1 MNENNLRILSVED
14 SELDAELCHRVLDRA
29 GLKFKA
35 ERVWTHAA
43 YEQALHD
50 FAPDLILCDFS
61 LPGTFDGFTALS
73 ILKAKSPDIPFIF
86 VSGTIG
92 EERAVEALKRGAT
105 DYVLKD
111 RLERLVPV
119 VRRALQESMKR
130 VALQHAQMALRES
143 EERFRQ
149 MAENI
154 SDVFFLFDAREHRVL
169 YVSPAYETVWGES
182 CARLYETP
190 DAWRD
195 ALHPDD
201 RERIARSH
209 TERIVTGRHDLE
221 YRIVRQDGSVRWISD
236 RAFPIHDAAGQLQ
249 RIAGVAS
256 DITARKKAEQ
266 RIERLNHIYAVLS
279 GINTLI
285 VRAQN
290 RQELLRAACRIA
302 IDPGR
307 FSMAWIGLLDRDNA
321 RVKPVASAGD
331 VRDFLDALPA
341 SAFHTG
347 QGRDDLV
354 GHAMHSRKPVI
365 SNNLYSDARVQAQSG
380 ALLER
385 GIHSLAI
392 VPLLFDGEAIGVLAL
407 YAAESDVFDDEEM
420 RLLTELAGDISFALD
435 YLTKGDQLN
444 YLAFYDALTGLPNR
458 ALFTER
464 LTQQLGIAEQNGT
477 RVALV
482 MSDVKRFHL
491 INESFGRQ
499 AGDALLREIA
509 DRARHHWPTADGMAH
524 LSADCFAGTL
534 IDLKDES
541 LAVHALERALKAVTG
556 APFMVG
562 EEALAVTMSAGIAVY
577 PADGTNAETLLKNAE
592 AALKQGKASG
602 ERYTFYQPSM
612 NAKVAETLQLENKM
626 RKAIDNE
633 EFVLYYQPKLELASG
648 NISGLEAL
656 IRWNDPDSGI
666 VEPAAFIPLLEET
679 GMILEVGAWAIR
691 LALADQQRWRARQL
705 PVPRVAVNVSAMQL
719 RQAGFVDQVRRAIGA
734 SGPGPHG
741 LDLEITETLIMEDIE
756 GSIVKLEALRGMG
769 VNIAIDDFG
778 TGYSSLSYLARLPVQ
793 MLKID
798 RTFITAMNQD
808 AKSMAFVSTMI
819 SLAHS
824 LNLKVIAEGVETK
837 GQARF
842 LKLLKCN
849 DIQGYLYS
857 KPLPFEE
864 VTARLEASPENVIR
878 FGPKD
883 A

>member
-1 MNENNLRILSVED
+1 MNESNLRILSVED
-14 SELDAELCHRVLDRA
+14 SELDAELCHRALDRA

-35 ERVWTHAA
+35 ERVWTHEA

-50 FAPDLILCDFS
+50 FAPDLSLCDFS
-61 LPGTFDGFTALS
+61 LPGTFDGFTALA
-73 ILKAKSPDIPFIF
+73 ILKATSPDTPFIF

-105 DYVLKD
+105 DYVLKE
-111 RLERLVPV
+111 RLDRLVPV
-119 VRRALQESMKR
+119 VRRALQESMKQ

-149 MAENI
+149 LAENI

-169 YVSPAYETVWGES
+169 YVSPAYEEIWGES
-182 CARLYETP
+182 CARLYENP

-201 RERIARSH
+201 RERIARCH
-209 TERIVTGRHDLE
+209 AERVETGGGHDIE
-221 YRIVRQDGSVRWISD
+221 YRIVREDGSVRWIRD
-236 RAFPIHDAAGQLQ
+236 RTFPIHDDAGLLQ

-256 DITARKKAEQ
+256 DITARKKADQ

-290 RQELLRAACRIA
+290 RDELLRSACRIA

-307 FSMAWIGLLDRDNA
+307 FSMAWIGLIDHDNA
-321 RVKPVASAGD
+321 RVKPVTSAGD
-331 VRDFLDALPA
+331 VRDFLEALPA

-347 QGRDDLV
+347 QGWDALV
-354 GHAMHSRKPVI
+354 GHAVHSGKPVI
-365 SNNLYSDARVQAQSG
+365 SNDIHTDARVQEQSG

-392 VPLLFDGEAIGVLAL
+392 VPLVFVGKSIGVLAL
-407 YAAESDVFDDEEM
+407 YAADTEVFDDEEM

-435 YLTKGDQLN
+435 YLAKSEKLN

-458 ALFTER
+458 TLFIE
-464 LTQQLGIAEQNGT
+464 LLSQQLSIAEQSGT

-482 MSDVKRFHL
+482 MSDVKRFRL

-499 AGDALLREIA
+499 AGDTLLREIA
-509 DRARHHWPTADGMAH
+509 DRTRDHWPTADGMAH
-524 LSADCFAGTL
+524 LSANCFAGTL

-556 APFMVG
+556 PPFMVG
-562 EEALAVTMSAGIAVY
+562 EEALAVTMSAGIAVF
-577 PADGTNAETLLKNAE
+577 PADGSNAETLLRNAE

-612 NAKVAETLQLENKM
+612 NAKVAETLLLENKM

-633 EFVLYYQPKLELASG
+633 EFVLYYQPKLDLASG
-648 NISGLEAL
+648 GISGLEAL

-679 GMILEVGAWAIR
+679 GMILEVGAWAIHR
-691 LALADQQRWRARQL
+691 ALADQQRWRARQL
-705 PVPRVAVNVSAMQL
+705 PIPRVAVNVSAMQL
-719 RQAGFVDQVRRAIGA
+719 RQAGFVDQVRAAISA
-734 SGPGPHG
+734 SGPSPHG

-756 GSIVKLEALRGMG
+756 GSIIKLEALRDMG

-798 RTFITAMNQD
+798 RAFISAMNQD
-808 AKSMAFVSTMI
+808 AKSLAFVSTMI

-824 LNLKVIAEGVETK
+824 LSLKVIAEGVETK
-837 GQARF
+837 ARH
-842 LKLLKCN
+842 
-849 DIQGYLYS
+849 
-857 KPLPFEE
+857 
-864 VTARLEASPENVIR
+864 ASSSC
-878 FGPKD
+878 
-883 A
+883 

>member
-1 MNENNLRILSVED
+1 MNESNLRILSVED

-29 GLKFKA
+29 GLKFRS
-35 ERVWTHAA
+35 ERVWTHEA
-43 YEQALHD
+43 YERALKE
-50 FAPDLILCDFS
+50 FEPDLILCDFS

-73 ILKAKSPDIPFIF
+73 LLKATSPDTPFIF

-154 SDVFFLFDAREHRVL
+154 SDVFFLFDARAHRVL
-169 YVSPAYETVWGES
+169 YVSPAYETIWGES
-182 CARLYETP
+182 CARLYENP

-195 ALHPDD
+195 AIHPDD

-209 TERIVTGRHDLE
+209 ADRVASGRHDIE
-221 YRIVRQDGSVRWISD
+221 YRIVREDGSVRWISD
-236 RAFPIHDAAGQLQ
+236 RTFPIHDDTGQLQ

-256 DITARKKAEQ
+256 DITARKKADQ

-290 RQELLRAACRIA
+290 RHELLRAACRIA

-307 FSMAWIGLLDRDNA
+307 FSMAWIGLIDHDNA
-321 RVKPVASAGD
+321 RVRPVASAGD

-341 SAFHTG
+341 SAFQTG

-354 GHAMHSRKPVI
+354 GHAVHSGKPVI
-365 SNNLYSDARVQAQSG
+365 SNDIHSDARIQEQRS

-392 VPLLFDGEAIGVLAL
+392 VPLLFEGEAIGVLAL
-407 YAAESDVFDDEEM
+407 YSADTEVFDEEEM

-435 YLTKGDQLN
+435 YLAKGEKLN

-464 LTQQLGIAEQNGT
+464 LAQQLAIAEQSGT

-482 MSDVKRFHL
+482 MSDVKRFRL

-499 AGDALLREIA
+499 AGDTLLREIA
-509 DRARHHWPTADGMAH
+509 ERARNHWPTADGMAH

-556 APFMVG
+556 PPFRVG
-562 EEALAVTMSAGIAVY
+562 EEALAVTMSAGIAVF
-577 PADGTNAETLLKNAE
+577 PADGHNAETLLKNAE

-612 NAKVAETLQLENKM
+612 NAKVAETLLLENKM
-626 RKAIDNE
+626 RKAMDNE
-633 EFVLYYQPKLELASG
+633 EFALFYQPKIELASG
-648 NISGLEAL
+648 KISGLEAL

-691 LALADQQRWRARQL
+691 RALADQQRWRARPL

-719 RQAGFVDQVRRAIGA
+719 RQAGFVDQVRAAIA
-734 SGPGPHG
+734 AAGPGPHG

-756 GSIVKLEALRGMG
+756 GSIVKLEALRDMG

-798 RTFITAMNQD
+798 RAFITAMNQD

-824 LNLKVIAEGVETK
+824 LSLKVIAEGVETK

-849 DIQGYLYS
+849 EIQGYLYS
-857 KPLPFEE
+857 KPLPFEQI
-864 VTARLEASPENVIR
+864 TALLESPPENVV
-878 FGPKD
+878 PPVPLSD
-883 A
+883 

>member
-1 MNENNLRILSVED
+1 MNESNLRILSVED
-14 SELDAELCHRVLDRA
+14 SELDAEMCHRVLERA
-29 GLKFKA
+29 GLKFQA
-35 ERVWTHAA
+35 ERVWNRKAF
-43 YEQALHD
+43 EQALD
-50 FAPDLILCDFS
+50 EFAPDLILCDFS

-73 ILKAKSPDIPFIF
+73 ILKERSPNTPFIF

-92 EERAVEALKRGAT
+92 EERAIEALKRGAT

-111 RLERLVPV
+111 RLDRLVPV
-119 VRRALQESMKR
+119 VRRALQESMKQ

-154 SDVFFLFDAREHRVL
+154 NDVFFLADARERRVL
-169 YVSPAYETVWGES
+169 YVSPAYEAIWGES
-182 CARLYETP
+182 RARLYDNP

-209 TERIVTGRHDLE
+209 AERVELGRNDLE
-221 YRIVRQDGSVRWISD
+221 YRIVRPDGSVRWISD
-236 RAFPIHDAAGQLQ
+236 RAFPIRDAAGQLQ

-256 DITARKKAEQ
+256 DITARKRAEQ

-290 RQELLRAACRIA
+290 RDELLRAACRVA

-307 FSMAWIGLLDRDNA
+307 FSMAWIGLVDRDHA
-321 RVKPVASAGD
+321 RVVPVASAGG
-331 VRDFLDALPA
+331 VREFLEALPPEAFHIAPGRDAL
-341 SAFHTG
+341 
-347 QGRDDLV
+347 V
-354 GHAMHSRKPVI
+354 GDAIGSGKPSV
-365 SNNLYSDARVQAQSG
+365 SNDIRTDARVQAQRE

-385 GIHSLAI
+385 GVHALAI
-392 VPLLFDGEAIGVLAL
+392 VPLLFAGTAIGVLAL
-407 YAAESDVFDDEEM
+407 YSAEAEVFDDEEM
-420 RLLTELAGDISFALD
+420 RLLTELAGDIAFALD
-435 YLTKGDQLN
+435 YLTKSEKLN

-464 LTQQLGIAEQNGT
+464 LSRQLGIAEQSGS

-482 MSDVKRFHL
+482 MSDVKRFRL

-509 DRARHHWPTADGMAH
+509 DRARDHWPTPDGMGH
-524 LSADCFAGTL
+524 LGADCFAGTL
-534 IDLKDES
+534 VDLKDES
-541 LAVHALERALKAVTG
+541 LAVHALERTLKAVTG
-556 APFMVG
+556 PPFVVSG
-562 EEALAVTMSAGIAVY
+562 EALAISMFAGIAVF
-577 PADGTNAETLLKNAE
+577 PADGDNAETLLKNAE
-592 AALKQGKASG
+592 AALKQGKVSG

-612 NAKVAETLQLENKM
+612 NAKVAETLLLENKM
-626 RKAIDNE
+626 RKAIANE
-633 EFVLYYQPKLELASG
+633 EFALYYQPKLDLGAGSL
-648 NISGLEAL
+648 SGLEAL

-666 VEPAAFIPLLEET
+666 VEPAAFISLLEET

-691 LALADQQRWRARQL
+691 RALADQRRWAARDL

-719 RQAGFVDQVRRAIGA
+719 RQAGFVEQVRAAIDA
-734 SGPGPHG
+734 SGMRPHG

-756 GSIVKLEALRGMG
+756 GSIVKLEALRDMG

-798 RTFITAMNQD
+798 RAFISAMNQD
-808 AKSMAFVSTMI
+808 AKSMTFVSTMI

-824 LNLKVIAEGVETK
+824 LGLKVIAEGVETA

-849 DIQGYLYS
+849 EVQGYLYS
-857 KPLPFEE
+857 KPLPFEQ
-864 VTARLEASPENVIR
+864 VTALLESRPGQIIPPGSSAP
-878 FGPKD
+878 
-883 A
+883 

>member
-1 MNENNLRILSVED
+1 MNESNLRILCVED
-14 SELDAELCHRVLDRA
+14 SELDAEMAHRVLDRA
-29 GLKFKA
+29 GLKFKV
-35 ERVWTHAA
+35 ERVWTCDA

-73 ILKAKSPDIPFIF
+73 ILKATCPDIPFIF

-111 RLERLVPV
+111 RLDRLVPV

-130 VALQHAQMALRES
+130 VALQHAQLALRES

-169 YVSPAYETVWGES
+169 YVSPAYEEIWSES
-182 CARLYETP
+182 CARLYENP

-195 ALHPDD
+195 AIHPDD

-209 TERIVTGRHDLE
+209 AQRVEIGRNDLE

-236 RAFPIHDAAGQLQ
+236 RTFPICDAAGQLQ

-307 FSMAWIGLLDRDNA
+307 FSMAWIGLVDCDNA
-321 RVKPVASAGD
+321 RVKPAASAGD

-354 GHAMHSRKPVI
+354 GQAVHSRQPVI
-365 SNNLYSDARVQAQSG
+365 SNDIRCDPRVKDQSG

-392 VPLLFDGEAIGVLAL
+392 VPLLFIGESIGVLAL
-407 YAAESDVFDDEEM
+407 YAAETDVFDDEEM
-420 RLLTELAGDISFALD
+420 RLLTELASDISYALD
-435 YLTKGDQLN
+435 YLAKGEKLN

-464 LTQQLGIAEQNGT
+464 LGQQLGIAEQNGT

-482 MSDVKRFHL
+482 MSDVKRFRL
-491 INESFGRQ
+491 INESFGRE
-499 AGDALLREIA
+499 AGDTLLREIA
-509 DRARHHWPTADGMAH
+509 DRARDHWPTPDGMAH
-524 LSADCFAGTL
+524 LSANCFAGTL
-534 IDLKDES
+534 LDLKDES
-541 LAVHALERALKAVTG
+541 VAVHALERALKAVTG
-556 APFMVG
+556 IPFRIG
-562 EEALAVTMSAGIAVY
+562 EKELAVSMSAGIAVF
-577 PADGTNAETLLKNAE
+577 PADGSNAETLLRNAE

-612 NAKVAETLQLENKM
+612 NAKVAETLLLENKM
-626 RKAIDNE
+626 RKAIDHE
-633 EFVLYYQPKLELASG
+633 EFVLYYQPKLDLASG
-648 NISGLEAL
+648 QISGLEAL

-691 LALADQQRWRARQL
+691 QALADQDRWRARKL
-705 PVPRVAVNVSAMQL
+705 PAMRVAVNVSAMQL
-719 RQAGFVDQVRRAIGA
+719 RQTGFVNQVRAAIAA
-734 SGPGPHG
+734 SNTRPHG

-756 GSIVKLEALRGMG
+756 GSIVKLEALRDMG
-769 VNIAIDDFG
+769 INIAIDDFG
-778 TGYSSLSYLARLPVQ
+778 TGYSSLSYLARLPVH

-798 RTFITAMNQD
+798 RAFITAMNQD

-837 GQARF
+837 EQARF

-849 DIQGYLYS
+849 EIQGYLYS
-857 KPLPFEE
+857 KPLPF
-864 VTARLEASPENVIR
+864 VQITVLMGAP
-878 FGPKD
+878 PD
-883 A
+883 AVVPPDS